1 MSPDEM
7 QSALKAAFKQCDI
20 ASCPLTQQQKQIL
33 LQLVEQIQG
42 NSSLQL
48 SDTSNPLDELTSEE
62 LQIFLEFVKTQEIAN
77 NSWKIQLLNDWLNN
91 QDSGKVQFIRDRYGV
106 EWLYRLHKDH
116 FEDYSTAGDIVKLK
130 VGDRI
135 EVCNALWEWVQVDSP
150 CPPQWFP
157 CSVIN
162 IHQATD
168 DEYSYINCSI
178 KFNDGTEYEI
188 QGIYEWNRY
197 HWRWK
202 S

>member
-1 MSPDEM
+1 M